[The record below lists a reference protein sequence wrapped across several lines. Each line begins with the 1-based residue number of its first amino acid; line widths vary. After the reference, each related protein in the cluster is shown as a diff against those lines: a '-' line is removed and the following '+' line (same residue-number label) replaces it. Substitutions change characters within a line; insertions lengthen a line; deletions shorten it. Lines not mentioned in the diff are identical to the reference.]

1 VCLLVVASRVVPAW
15 PLVVAANRDERVDRP
30 AVAAGLLRTD
40 PYRTVG
46 GRDVLAGGT
55 WLAVNDRGVVAGLTN
70 RPLPDGR
77 DPAKRSRGE
86 IPLALTAA
94 ADAASAVGAFTSS
107 YEAGRYNPCWV
118 LVGDRTSLYLLDLT
132 GDDDGDGDGEIG
144 VRALPPG
151 VHVLENVAYGEPST
165 KVDRV
170 HRLLAGRLGAAAAGD
185 PFVALAGVLRDHDVT
200 DLTRSRPEV
209 SACCVHAG
217 DYATR
222 SSLLVRVP
230 TDPAAVPDVRAS
242 DGPCCEHLLVDVG
255 FGDAVPAT

>member
-15 PLVVAANRDERVDRP
+15 PLVVAANRDERLDRP
-30 AVAAGLLRTD
+30 AAPAGLLRAQ

-46 GRDVLAGGT
+46 GRDLFAGGT

-94 ADAASAVGAFTSS
+94 ADAASAVDAFTSS

-132 GDDDGDGDGEIG
+132 DDGDGSGSEIG
-144 VRALPPG
+144 VRVQALPPG

-170 HRLLAGRLGAAAAGD
+170 HRLLDGRLGAPADGD
-185 PFVALAGVLRDHDVT
+185 PLVDVLRDHDVT
-200 DLTRSRPEV
+200 DPTRSRPEV